1 MKGSAFSF
9 NVLALLFRVCE
20 PTLCS
25 GLCAILNAFTNHQEA
40 YICPARFKAV
50 INSLYRMRKHLY
62 LYRMPTFVEEP
73 HFIRLIIRMELFWS
87 FANILKGPFGT
98 LFGGG
103 PHPRQDSVV
112 GVLSRLIVGRNEPHV
127 FLRILENSN
136 LVEPIP
142 TDMWRVSPRLR

>member
-1 MKGSAFSF
+1 VNPHFVQAFVPF
-9 NVLALLFRVCE
+9 
-20 PTLCS
+20 
-25 GLCAILNAFTNHQEA
+25 LNAFTNHQEA
-40 YICPARFKAV
+40 YICPARFKVV
-50 INSLYRMRKHLY
+50 IDNLHRMRKNLY
-62 LYRMPTFVEEP
+62 LCRIPTFVVEP
-73 HFIRLIIRMELFWS
+73 HFIRLIIRMELFWT
-87 FANILKGPFGT
+87 FAIILKDPFGT

-112 GVLSRLIVGRNEPHV
+112 GVLSRLIVGLNEPHV